1 MVLKKIENHAH
12 SVALFAMCYN
22 FVCIHKT
29 LRNVL
34 ETWEMAAVANNGL
47 RLRLGEVSAASPTGY
62 RWTQSP
68 ARGQPFQA
76 AQHESRPPFRF
87 FGIIEPQIW
96 QAAQ

>member
-1 MVLKKIENHAH
+1 MRSRTTRILWPCLRCATI
-12 SVALFAMCYN
+12 SFAYIRRCGTYWKLGKWP
-22 FVCIHKT
+22 VT
-29 LRNVL
+29 D
-34 ETWEMAAVANNGL
+34 AVANNEL
-47 RLRLGEVSAASPTGY
+47 KTAASEVSAGVPTRYGGP
-62 RWTQSP
+62 QSP